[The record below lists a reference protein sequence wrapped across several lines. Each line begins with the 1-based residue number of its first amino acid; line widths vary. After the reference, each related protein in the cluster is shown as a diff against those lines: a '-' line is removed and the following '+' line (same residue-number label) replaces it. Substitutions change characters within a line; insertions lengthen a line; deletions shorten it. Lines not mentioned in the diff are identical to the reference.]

1 MQIGSL
7 FGRRG
12 DGSTGEYNTM
22 DRDEPGNNRLDVD
35 DFYKDERLVE
45 EAINMLEAKGFTALS
60 LNESLSIINRR
71 C

>member
-1 MQIGSL
+1 
-7 FGRRG
+7 
-12 DGSTGEYNTM
+12 M

-35 DFYKDERLVE
+35 DFYKDERLME